1 MKKSKKLIIFILIP
15 LLIIFACFLAIL
27 KKSDTFQ
34 MSADNDG
41 GFYVSQNKYL
51 TYCDNALSVYDR
63 AENKTK
69 VYTENENTERNS
81 YYVEYKNFQFYTA
94 DNGLAV
100 MQNGENEEI
109 ISGSTQNFVISGD
122 YVVYQTSDS
131 VLLKYD
137 LKSKTPQKIKTDDGY
152 KIKWFDAGN
161 NKIFLS
167 SCRYDEAQGNTLQ
180 IKVYDLKTS
189 EDAQSVSCK
198 ISDNA
203 KILRSGEDI
212 FVVSPPKGEIGIYKV
227 DFSNQKLE
235 KLYTHINVD
244 NIAANSG
251 YIIFSSEQRSANE
264 LITRTVENENN
275 GLWKFDL
282 KSEKAVKISEQC
294 VFDDLVA
301 TDNYVYGL
309 TKKYVLPRG
318 TANSWTAGFEI
329 EQIPVSGE

>member
-1 MKKSKKLIIFILIP
+1 MKRSKKLIIFILIP

-27 KKSDTFQ
+27 KMSDTFK

-41 GFYVSQNKYL
+41 GFYVSENKYL
-51 TYCDNALSVYDR
+51 TYCDNSLSVYDR
-63 AENKTK
+63 TENKTK
-69 VYTENENTERNS
+69 IYTENENTKRNS
-81 YYVEYKNFQFYTA
+81 YYVEYKDFQIYAA
-94 DNGLAV
+94 DDGLAV
-100 MQNGENEEI
+100 SQNGENEEI
-109 ISGSTQNFVISGD
+109 ISGITKNYIISGD
-122 YVVYQTSDS
+122 YVIYQTSDS

-137 LKSKTPQKIKTDDGY
+137 LKSKTSQEIQTDDGY
-152 KIKWFDAGN
+152 KIKWFDAEN

-167 SCRYDEAQGNTLQ
+167 SCRYEKAQGNTLS
-180 IKVYDLKTS
+180 IKVYDLKTL
-189 EDAQSVSCK
+189 EDVQSVSYK

-203 KILRSGEDI
+203 RILRSGEDI
-212 FVVSPPKGEIGIYKV
+212 FIVSPPKGEISVYKA

-244 NIAANSG
+244 NIAANSNC
-251 YIIFSSEQRSANE
+251 IIFSSEQRSANE
-264 LITRTVENENN
+264 LITHTVENENN

-282 KSEKAVKISEQC
+282 NSEKAVKISEQC

-318 TANSWTAGFEI
+318 MANSWTAGFEI
-329 EQIPVSGE
+329 EQIAISGE